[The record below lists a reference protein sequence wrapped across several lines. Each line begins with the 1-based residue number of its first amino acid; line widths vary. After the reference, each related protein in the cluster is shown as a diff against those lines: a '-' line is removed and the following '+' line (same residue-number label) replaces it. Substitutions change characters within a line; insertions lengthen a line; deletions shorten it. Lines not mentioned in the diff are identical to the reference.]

1 MTAADIF
8 DVVTGKSKK
17 PVLTKSSS
25 ETEEDARKR
34 YGVDYSI
41 YKKSG
46 QQSSKVYSHVSG

>member
-25 ETEEDARKR
+25 ETEEDC
-34 YGVDYSI
+34 
-41 YKKSG
+41 KK
-46 QQSSKVYSHVSG
+46 KVWCRLFNI